1 MPNQKEE
8 TVEELRQELEDV
20 KKELARLKK
29 ELDDANN
36 QKDVLSK
43 RLTNLADLYN
53 IVQDAFLNK

>member
-20 KKELARLKK
+20 KKDLARLKK